1 MVRQSQVKMLCLH
14 SFPREQLFFNV
25 GNGFHTG
32 CTRIKRELK
41 TMHTTKIK
49 DWLKI
54 RISFRTKCLECGKD
68 ILPGQALWSNS
79 TKNAK
84 HLACNNIERIDFSEK
99 REKQTITTSTSL
111 LSNNLQVIELKCFVC
126 GNRTGCKECEHL
138 TNCEQRMVSKYC
150 ICEECSKHEELFDNY
165 QQSFLVKASGYLK

>member
-1 MVRQSQVKMLCLH
+1 MLTFISLWTVI
-14 SFPREQLFFNV
+14 FQWD
-25 GNGFHTG
+25 NGFHIG
-32 CTRIKRELK
+32 CIRIKREQK
-41 TMHTTKIK
+41 TMDATKIK

-68 ILPGQALWSNS
+68 ILPGQAFWSNS
-79 TKNAK
+79 TKSAK
-84 HLACNNIERIDFSEK
+84 HLACNRIDFSEK
-99 REKQTITTSTSL
+99 REKRTVTTSTSL

-165 QQSFLVKASGYLK
+165 EQSFLVKASGYLKWL

>member
-14 SFPREQLFFNV
+14 SFPGEHLFFKG

-32 CTRIKRELK
+32 CTRIKREQK
-41 TMHTTKIK
+41 TMDATEIK

-54 RISFRTKCLECGKD
+54 RISFRTKCLNCGKD
-68 ILPGQALWSNS
+68 ILPGQALWSKS
-79 TKNAK
+79 TKSAK

>member
-1 MVRQSQVKMLCLH
+1 
-14 SFPREQLFFNV
+14 V

-41 TMHTTKIK
+41 TMDTTKIK

-84 HLACNNIERIDFSEK
+84 HLSCNNIERIDFSEK

-150 ICEECSKHEELFDNY
+150 ICEKCSKHEELFDNY
-165 QQSFLVKASGYLK
+165 EQSFLVKASGYLK

>member
-1 MVRQSQVKMLCLH
+1 MGQWFSYWLH
-14 SFPREQLFFNV
+14 KNKREQ
-25 GNGFHTG
+25 
-32 CTRIKRELK
+32 K
-41 TMHTTKIK
+41 TMDATEIK

-68 ILPGQALWSNS
+68 ILPGQAFWSNS
-79 TKNAK
+79 TKSAK
-84 HLACNNIERIDFSEK
+84 HLACNRIDFSEK
-99 REKQTITTSTSL
+99 REKRTVTTSTSL

-165 QQSFLVKASGYLK
+165 EQSFLVKASGYLK

>member
-1 MVRQSQVKMLCLH
+1 M
-14 SFPREQLFFNV
+14 
-25 GNGFHTG
+25 GY
-32 CTRIKRELK
+32 TRIKRELK
-41 TMHTTKIK
+41 TMDATKIK

-54 RISFRTKCLECGKD
+54 RISFRTRCLECGKD
-68 ILPGQALWSNS
+68 ILPGQAFWSSS

-84 HLACNNIERIDFSEK
+84 HLACNNVERIDFSEK
-99 REKQTITTSTSL
+99 REKQTITASTSL

-150 ICEECSKHEELFDNY
+150 ICEECSKHEGSYDKYE
-165 QQSFLVKASGYLK
+165 QSFLVKASRYLK

>member
-1 MVRQSQVKMLCLH
+1 MIRQSQVEMLCLH
-14 SFPREQLFFNV
+14 SFHWTVIFQW

-32 CTRIKRELK
+32 CTRIKRKLK
-41 TMHTTKIK
+41 TMDTTKIK

-79 TKNAK
+79 TKCAK

-138 TNCEQRMVSKYC
+138 TNCEQRLVSKYC
-150 ICEECSKHEELFDNY
+150 ICEECSKHEELFENY
-165 QQSFLVKASGYLK
+165 EQSFLVKVSGYLK

>member
-1 MVRQSQVKMLCLH
+1 MIRQSQVEMLCLH
-14 SFPREQLFFNV
+14 SFYWTVIFQW

-41 TMHTTKIK
+41 TMDATKIK

-68 ILPGQALWSNS
+68 IVPGQALWSNS
-79 TKNAK
+79 TKSAK

-99 REKQTITTSTSL
+99 REKRTITTSTSL
-111 LSNNLQVIELKCFVC
+111 LSNDLQIIELKCFVC

-150 ICEECSKHEELFDNY
+150 ICEECSKHEELFENY
-165 QQSFLVKASGYLK
+165 EQSFLVKASRYLK